1 MEAEIMNP
9 FFKTVKTSPHPN
21 RNCENK
27 NQTTKVCSLSFLSIN
42 LTHILQTLPISLSLQ
57 LIKYSHKTKTNVFVA
72 AGHPETGAA
81 EQKRLQERKR
91 ALLVLIHG
99 HLVESGK
106 K

>member
-72 AGHPETGAA
+72 AGHPD
-81 EQKRLQERKR
+81 R
-91 ALLVLIHG
+91 
-99 HLVESGK
+99 
-106 K
+106 